1 MQIWVDA
8 NACPG
13 EIKALL
19 DRAAERLKVKLTLV
33 AGGGDHIGAA
43 LPALVPKTDRLSP
56 INSTLASQKSV
67 CKGLIRSINC

>member
-33 AGGGDHIGAA
+33 AGGGDHIGVA
-43 LPALVPKTDRLSP
+43 LPALVPKTTGFRQ
-56 INSTLASQKSV
+56 STRRWLVKNRSA
-67 CKGLIRSINC
+67 KG